1 MKRSMKKLTAWL
13 LAMVMVLAMSVTA
26 FAATPTAGTL
36 TVNLESGSL
45 KGQTIY
51 LFKLFDYTNSDP
63 VEYTVNNSYLSAL
76 QTVTGKTGA
85 TGYDLYSHIATLG
98 TTAEEGQITGIQK
111 FANDFTKEVMKS
123 GTITGTKN
131 MDYFVSEDIESATT
145 SYQFSDVAPG
155 YYLVYLGG
163 SESIQSSLVTVDG
176 ATSVNLKSETPTPE
190 KEAYDSTGTIP
201 ENDVQVGDVLTYK
214 VTMQVPDISA
224 FNADKYVF
232 KLHDTLSAGLDFVTS
247 DDNTVVNSGS
257 MTVKVTVGGTEVT
270 PELSATVTGREMT
283 LDLSQVVKGNQANI
297 GKDIVVTY
305 YAKVNEGADINNT
318 ANSAYLEYSNK
329 PGSEQETTPSVPDVE
344 KTPTFAIN
352 VHKFEQGKDTTYL
365 AGAKFELRTDA
376 DEETTAIKVEEVGTN
391 SGKYVVS
398 ENQTGGNTTM
408 VTVGSNID
416 TSGYNLQINGLAEGT
431 YFLVETDAPE
441 GFNEAG
447 AIKIVVTNTTQ
458 GDTPSYSITV
468 GDNGEAEADNIVDVE
483 NSRGTILP
491 GTGGMGTMLFT
502 AVGVIL
508 ILGVG
513 ASFVV
518 SRRRNEA

>member
-13 LAMVMVLAMSVTA
+13 LAMVMVLAMSVTT
-26 FAATPTAGTL
+26 FAATPATGTL
-36 TVNLESGSL
+36 TVNLPNGSL

-51 LFKLFDYTNSDP
+51 LFKLFDYKNNDP
-63 VEYTVNNSYLSAL
+63 AEYTVNSNYLSAL

-98 TTAEEGQITGIQK
+98 TTAEAGQITGIQK

-131 MDYFVSEDIESATT
+131 MDYFVSGDTESATT

-163 SESIQSSLVTVDG
+163 SESIQSSLITVDG
-176 ATSVNLKSETPTPE
+176 DTNVDLKSETPTPE
-190 KEAYDSTGTIP
+190 KEAYDSTGTTP
-201 ENDVQVGDVLTYK
+201 KDDVQVGDVLTYK

-224 FNADKYVF
+224 FDADKYVF
-232 KLHDTLSAGLDFVTS
+232 KLHDTLSDGLDFVTS
-247 DDNTVVNSGS
+247 DDNTVVNNGP
-257 MTVKVTVGGTEVT
+257 MTVKVTVGDTEVT
-270 PELSATVTGREMT
+270 PPLSATVTGRKMT
-283 LDLSQVVKGNQANI
+283 LDLAQVVKANQNNI

-305 YAKVNEGADINNT
+305 CAKVNEDADINNT
-318 ANSAYLEYSNK
+318 ANSAQLEYSND
-329 PGSEQETTPSVPDVE
+329 PSNTEETAPSVPDVE

-352 VHKFEQGKDTTYL
+352 VHKFEKGKDLEYL
-365 AGAKFELRTDA
+365 AGATFQLHAGTENGTV
-376 DEETTAIKVEEVGTN
+376 IKMAGTEN
-391 SGKYVVS
+391 NDGKYVVAA
-398 ENQTGGNTTM
+398 NQESATLTDLVTIGSAAGN
-408 VTVGSNID
+408 
-416 TSGYNLQINGLAEGT
+416 GYNLQINGLAAGT
-431 YFLVETDAPE
+431 YYLVETKAPE
-441 GFNEAG
+441 GFNKAG
-447 AIKIVVTNTTQ
+447 AIKIVVTNTTKD
-458 GDTPSYSITV
+458 DTPSYSITV
-468 GDNGEAEADNIVDVE
+468 GENAEAEADNIVDVE
-483 NSRGTILP
+483 NSRGAILP